1 VARPVAV
8 KSYRLPIE
16 MTELRYQSE
25 VSRVFRLK
33 REASAG
39 DTHRNYGVV
48 GQPSVTDEIESVLL
62 ADLAEHVTSTCPIT
76 TRGNEQPANLGKL
89 TFHLLEVAA
98 RFGVHSTDVK
108 LFQNDDAEPHW
119 TCLPVAGTQSTAQS
133 ENGCIALSQGGD
145 VDRCI
150 EQDARQMLFHRL
162 AESAKHVFDSSA
174 TLDKTFRCCPGAP
187 LALTFGNY
195 LLKRAFDSF
204 GFGFRAEQS
213 LCAFDLGLVERI
225 VLVLDR

>member
-1 VARPVAV
+1 
-8 KSYRLPIE
+8 
-16 MTELRYQSE
+16 MTELGYQSE

-89 TFHLLEVAA
+89 TFHVLEVAA
-98 RFGVHSTDVK
+98 RFWVHSTDVK

-119 TCLPVAGTQSTAQS
+119 TRRPVAGTQSTAQS
-133 ENGCIALSQGGD
+133 ENGCIALCQGGD

-150 EQDARQMLFHRL
+150 EQDALFLRL
-162 AESAKHVFDSSA
+162 AESAKHFFDSSA

-195 LLKRAFDSF
+195 LLKRPFDSF
-204 GFGFRAEQS
+204 GFGFRAEQF
-213 LCAFDLGLVERI
+213 LCAFDLGLVERV